1 MAKNI
6 KIQPEFDAKL
16 KKLRIKTK
24 FMNNFGKW
32 GPSIEI
38 TDVAQ
43 YKEDCLNTNNWD
55 DFIALAFHWALS
67 PEGSEFWFNIAIDGH
82 KLDREDCF

>member
-32 GPSIEI
+32 GDLLTKEEI
-38 TDVAQ
+38 TK
-43 YKEDCLNTNNWD
+43 YKEKCLNANIWNK
-55 DFIALAFHWALS
+55 FICHAFSWELS
-67 PEGSEFWFNIAIDGH
+67 PEGTYFWHNIAIN
-82 KLDREDCF
+82 

>member
-32 GPSIEI
+32 GPF
-38 TDVAQ
+38 DVAQ
-43 YKEDCLNTNNWD
+43 YKENCLNTNNWG
-55 DFIALAFHWALS
+55 DFIDFAFHWGLS
-67 PEGSEFWFNIAIDGH
+67 PEGSEFWFNIAT
-82 KLDREDCF
+82 ENY